1 MKPDGTFTMEIPSS
15 LCSTELEPLESGGSS
30 GIPLYVHLLVPYTE
44 FKFDDDDDDD
54 DDECI

>member
-54 DDECI
+54 DECI

>member
-30 GIPLYVHLLVPYTE
+30 IPLYVHLLVPYTE

-54 DDECI
+54 ECI